1 MRISDWSSDVCSSD
15 LANPYVALL
24 GPEKTSHSRLTLAQ
38 SMNSLGTTV
47 APLFGGLLILAA
59 APRTA
64 SELAAMPAAEAIA
77 YRAQEA
83 QSVQGPYLGL
93 AVTLFVLAVV
103 VMAFR
108 DRKSNRLNSSH

>member
-15 LANPYVALL
+15 L
-24 GPEKTSHSRLTLAQ
+24 
-38 SMNSLGTTV
+38 TV

-77 YRAQEA
+77 YRAHEA
-83 QSVQGPYLGL
+83 QSVPGPYLGL
-93 AVTLFVLAVV
+93 AVPLFVLAVV
-103 VMAFR
+103 VLAFR
-108 DRKSNRLNSSH
+108 LPAILGVAGVALDPAPGTRESRRPPHLRLGGTARFFS

>member
-1 MRISDWSSDVCSSD
+1 
-15 LANPYVALL
+15 
-24 GPEKTSHSRLTLAQ
+24 
-38 SMNSLGTTV
+38 MNSLGTTV
-47 APLFGGLLILAA
+47 APLVGGLLILAA

-83 QSVQGPYLGL
+83 QSVQGPYLAL

-108 DRKSNRLNSSH
+108 LPAIRGVEDVAQDQRHGIRDALSHRHVLFGVMSSEEHTCEIQ